1 MTASGKG
8 NYTEDPGGDERPATS
23 PPDSPY
29 VKPDLGKGKG
39 PAQPKKGPAQPKKID
54 SPDDDATS
62 KPAPRKPKER

>member
-39 PAQPKKGPAQPKKID
+39 PAQPKNID
-54 SPDDDATS
+54 RPDDDATS
-62 KPAPRKPKER
+62 KPGPRKPKER

>member
-8 NYTEDPGGDERPATS
+8 NYTEDPGGDERPATR

-39 PAQPKKGPAQPKKID
+39 PAQPKKID
-54 SPDDDATS
+54 RPDDDAAS